1 VIIITHTYY
10 IIGEVTPTGYTGKA
24 VLTTDTKANGA
35 ISDKDLAALIVKS
48 LLATGGV
55 FTRKEVTAVDPS
67 LSGSASFTS
76 LADSKLG

>member
-1 VIIITHTYY
+1 MK
-10 IIGEVTPTGYTGKA
+10 PSGYTGKA
-24 VLTTDTKANGA
+24 ILTTDTKANGS
-35 ISDKDLAALIVKS
+35 ISEKDLSALIVKS

-76 LADSKLG
+76 LADSKLE